1 MLISMQGNWTVHVKS
16 KNASFPQRFV
26 ISGATSGNGVYPGL
40 VGSPDVHVTGSQ
52 WTIAIQNNPGAGFQL
67 SSTQLKFPQIL
78 FGNYV
83 FDINSND
90 AGGDTDFNDLI
101 LTCSTP
107 ATANDYV
114 IYGHAS
120 LYSGLCLWNPC
131 FRDWLV
137 IDRYEGLLKALE
149 IPHLRS
155 VIEKLYPERIPVT
168 RPPFPPPPDPGPF
181 KPLMINL
188 VNDFQ
193 IPAKQAAIFTQ
204 VEALDKQATKKAKSA
219 AEAELPLAAY
229 KLDRVVTATNVADF
243 KLPYNR
249 SEFVREISV
258 FRPWRCVTEAASNVT
273 LTFQE
278 YDRSASEL
286 AGNPYTGTGNR
297 QTLGNAIT
305 DMFGNYIFRFQRGF
319 FDNLFEAWLDTAVG
333 ENSAVQVRPD
343 IIVQAVELSPVYKVD
358 YETAPYFNI
367 PNLKRIDL
375 CMPKSQVKPASFC
388 FNGNLVGSLGNVFIG
403 GNQNTGATVA
413 ALDRVGY
420 NNHLQANGVVSV
432 HNSQAGFGVDC
443 ACWGGTV
450 DVRGCMFNVKR
461 NANDPVVSYYTI
473 RFRKPGSS
481 VWNFVT
487 ETYLHPKFSK
497 RNLPGYNGDQV
508 GPFNHTLTV
517 DGVSTPNVPAYLN
530 IQADTQ
536 MNGVDWEAS
545 NLDRY
550 MQLNTAIYQGS
561 APGTVYFRV
570 DGYDASGN
578 PVAGATDMVA
588 LYISNDR
595 LNFGFGTL
603 SFDAPLEYVA
613 CGLYKM
619 NASEMRTG
627 LNIPF
632 KANDPQGFVDH
643 YKLSFGKCP
652 SRIAL
657 QVNTPASLSG
667 VNTTGTLAEGGKAGN
682 TDAGACPGYDGT
694 LEDFGTIGFVNVNVE
709 PAPAP
714 VEDGWL
720 TNAEAYGVY
729 SMTLTA
735 SRRVT
740 NGYNSGIDGTY
751 VDYRSF
757 SIIRK

>member
-1 MLISMQGNWTVHVKS
+1 MLISMQGNWTVSVKS

-26 ISGATSGNGVYPGL
+26 ISGAASGNGVHPGL
-40 VGSPDVHVTGSQ
+40 VGSPAVNVTGSQ

-67 SSTQLKFPQIL
+67 SSTKLKFPQIIG
-78 FGNYV
+78 GNYV

-90 AGGDTDFNDLI
+90 AGGDADFNDLV

-120 LYSGLCLWNPC
+120 LYSGRCLWNPC

-137 IDRYEGLLKALE
+137 IDRYEGLVKALE
-149 IPHLRS
+149 IPSLRAA
-155 VIEKLYPERIPVT
+155 IEKLYPERIPVIK
-168 RPPFPPPPDPGPF
+168 PPFPPDPDPEPF
-181 KPLMINL
+181 QPLMINL
-188 VNDFQ
+188 LEDFQ
-193 IPAKQAAIFTQ
+193 IPVKEAALYNRLET
-204 VEALDKQATKKAKSA
+204 LDVASTKKAKSA
-219 AEAELPLAAY
+219 DADDAPVVTY
-229 KLDRVVTATNVADF
+229 KLDRVISASNIKKDISLA
-243 KLPYNR
+243 YNR
-249 SEFVREISV
+249 TELVKDISA
-258 FRPWRCVTEAASNVT
+258 FWPYRCRTEAASNVT
-273 LTFQE
+273 LTFEE
-278 YDRSASEL
+278 YDRTASEM
-286 AGNPYTGTGNR
+286 AGNPYTGVGNR

-305 DMFGNYIFRFQRGF
+305 DTFGNYIFRFQRGF
-319 FDNLFEAWLDTAVG
+319 FDNLFESWLDTAAG
-333 ENSAVQVRPD
+333 ENSAIQVRPD
-343 IIVQAVELSPVYKVD
+343 VIIKAVELSPLYKVL
-358 YETAPYFNI
+358 YESGSHFNV
-367 PNLKRIDL
+367 PHLKRIDL

-388 FNGNLVGSLGNVFIG
+388 FNGNLVGGLGNVFIG

-413 ALDRVGY
+413 DLDRNGY
-420 NNHLQANGVVSV
+420 NNHLQANGVVSI

-443 ACWGGTV
+443 ACWGGLV
-450 DVRGCMFNVKR
+450 DVRGCMYNVQR
-461 NANDPVVSYYTI
+461 RAADPVVQHYTI

-481 VWNFVT
+481 VWQFVT

-508 GPFNHTLTV
+508 GPFNQTLTV

-530 IQADTQ
+530 IQADVQ
-536 MNGVDWEAS
+536 MNGVDWEAK

-570 DGYDASGN
+570 DGYDAAGN

-595 LNFGFGTL
+595 LDFGFGTL
-603 SFDAPLEYVA
+603 RFDTPLEYVA

-619 NASEMRTG
+619 NAAEMRTR

-632 KANDPQGFVDH
+632 KANDPLGFVH
-643 YKLSFGKCP
+643 QYKLSFGKCP
-652 SRIAL
+652 SQIAL

-667 VNTTGTLAEGGKAGN
+667 INTTGVLAEGSNAGN
-682 TDAGACPGYDGT
+682 IDIGGCPGYDGT
-694 LEDFGTIGFVNVNVE
+694 IDDFGTAGFVNINME
-709 PAPAP
+709 PAPT
-714 VEDGWL
+714 EDGWL
-720 TNAEAYGVY
+720 ANTEEYGVF
-729 SMTLTA
+729 SMSLTA

-740 NGYNSGIDGTY
+740 NGYNTGIDGTY
-751 VDYRSF
+751 IDYRSF